1 MRVDYRAS
9 RKEKKDR
16 RNQNLQALV
25 VTVMR
30 GTQPLRFDG
39 DETSQQRMALRAQRM
54 RANGQSTVRWVLADN
69 TEADVTVEQLEQAL
83 DLALQEQGKLWFA

>member
-39 DETSQQRMALRAQRM
+39 NETSQQRMALRAQRM

-69 TEADVTVEQLEQAL
+69 TIAEVTADELEQAL
-83 DLALQEQGKLWFA
+83 DLAMCGQGDLWFI

>member
-1 MRVDYRAS
+1 MRLKHKAS
-9 RKEKKDR
+9 RSDKKLLR
-16 RNQNLQALV
+16 SQRIQNLRV
-25 VTVMR
+25 VVD
-30 GTQPLRFDG
+30 GLSFDG
-39 DETSQQRMALRAQRM
+39 DEASQQRMALRAQRM